1 MRRAPRRRVQNFGC
15 GRLFLE
21 LSKIVYVPPPL
32 QPAWNYDYCSR
43 YGCSLLLP
51 PLARRERGS
60 GLGAAVHESTMGF
73 LILVLL
79 VGGGFGIRF
88 LYREYEASQA
98 RQAEEAARQ
107 LGYQR
112 QILAA
117 CDESITAFE
126 NIPKDLMNAD
136 QLLGTAEAEFRTAP
150 SRPFGTL

>member
-1 MRRAPRRRVQNFGC
+1 
-15 GRLFLE
+15 
-21 LSKIVYVPPPL
+21 
-32 QPAWNYDYCSR
+32 
-43 YGCSLLLP
+43 
-51 PLARRERGS
+51 
-60 GLGAAVHESTMGF
+60 MGF